1 MLELVILRG
10 KGVEDSDPTLL
21 PKYQQVLGLSIL
33 VCHLSLLGEGCYCQ
47 TRIDGGNM
55 KIKERGDRLQQKH
68 IAIVLYCRNGDCSQG
83 AGDLGFWR
91 AEKRWKFYLCVVLC
105 SLRAKTCLQIFF
117 HMLSCFSWLLTA
129 DVLISVGCLF
139 KYVFLLVCRVQF
151 LRPPETLYFRS

>member
-10 KGVEDSDPTLL
+10 KGVEDSDPTTLL

-47 TRIDGGNM
+47 TRIGGGNM
-55 KIKERGDRLQQKH
+55 KIKERGDQLQQKH
-68 IAIVLYCRNGDCSQG
+68 IAIVLYYRNRDCSQG

-91 AEKRWKFYLCVVLC
+91 AEKRWKFYLCAVLC

-117 HMLSCFSWLLTA
+117 S
-129 DVLISVGCLF
+129 
-139 KYVFLLVCRVQF
+139 YVVMFLLAPDCRCSYQCWLSFQICF
-151 LRPPETLYFRS
+151 LVSMQSSVSQAP